1 MNLLRL
7 SFLVLSVFAAACG
20 DKSDDTEGTPTGTT
34 TPTSDGTDGN
44 STTGSS
50 TDTAT
55 DGPTS
60 PTTGE
65 PACVDP
71 SLTDIGPAV
80 EVTLRNDGTA
90 RLFLNLQ
97 EMCTSVLP
105 IALRDAGD
113 VAVKINKDACENSC
127 DEVLAGG
134 CGCPAGCALGQVVQ
148 LEPGGTFVT
157 TWTGRV
163 WNEHTLPAECPM
175 DGCAPQCFAA
185 AQAAAGTYTV
195 SARALDAVLD
205 CEPCTCEPGPEGSCV
220 FNGFAMGAEVVAE
233 AELVYPTQTGVEVA
247 FE

>member
-1 MNLLRL
+1 MNFLRL
-7 SFLVLSVFAAACG
+7 NFLILSVLAAACG
-20 DKSDDTEGTPTGTT
+20 DKGDDTDGTPTGTT
-34 TPTSDGTDGN
+34 SPTTDPTDGDPTTETSTDGT
-44 STTGSS
+44 
-50 TDTAT
+50 TA
-55 DGPTS
+55 

-80 EVTLRNDGTA
+80 AVTLRNDGAA

-113 VAVKINKDACENSC
+113 VAVKINKDACENGC
-127 DEVLAGG
+127 DAVLSGG
-134 CGCPAGCALGQVVQ
+134 CGCPAGCPIGDVVQ

-157 TWTGRV
+157 TWSGRV

-175 DGCAPQCFAA
+175 DGCEPQCFAA
-185 AQAAAGTYTV
+185 AQAPAGTYTV
-195 SARALDAVLD
+195 SARALDAVVD

-220 FNGFAMGAEVVAE
+220 FTGGFAMGAEVVAE
-233 AELVYPTQTGVEVA
+233 AELVYPTQTAVEVA

>member
-1 MNLLRL
+1 MNFLRL
-7 SFLVLSVFAAACG
+7 SFLILSVLAAACG
-20 DKSDDTEGTPTGTT
+20 EKGDDTDGTPTGTT
-34 TPTSDGTDGN
+34 SPTTDTTDGDPTTGTSTDGTP
-44 STTGSS
+44 
-50 TDTAT
+50 A
-55 DGPTS
+55 

-80 EVTLRNDGTA
+80 EITLRNDGAA

-113 VAVKINKDACENSC
+113 VAVKINKDACENGC
-127 DEVLAGG
+127 DAVLSGG
-134 CGCPAGCALGQVVQ
+134 CGCPAGCPIGNVIQ

-157 TWTGRV
+157 TWSGRV
-163 WNEHTLPAECPM
+163 WNELTLPAECPM
-175 DGCAPQCFAA
+175 DGCEPQCFAA
-185 AQAAAGTYTV
+185 AQAPAGTYTV
-195 SARALDAVLD
+195 SARALDAVVD
-205 CEPCTCEPGPEGSCV
+205 CEPCTCEPGPDGSCV
-220 FNGFAMGAEVVAE
+220 LNGGFAMGAEVVAE

>member
-1 MNLLRL
+1 MKLLRL
-7 SFLVLSVFAAACG
+7 NFLVLSVFAAACD
-20 DKSDDTEGTPTGTT
+20 DKGDDTEGTPTGTT
-34 TPTSDGTDGN
+34 TTTTTDTTDGN
-44 STTGSS
+44 STTSPS
-50 TDTAT
+50 TDGTTA
-55 DGPTS
+55 

-80 EVTLRNDGTA
+80 EVTLRNNGAA

-113 VAVKINKDACENSC
+113 VAVKINKDACENGC
-127 DEVLAGG
+127 DAVLSGG
-134 CGCPAGCALGQVVQ
+134 CGCPAGCGPGQVVQ

-157 TWTGRV
+157 SWTGRV
-163 WNEHTLPAECPM
+163 WNELTVPAECPM
-175 DGCAPQCFAA
+175 DGCQPQCFAA
-185 AQAAAGTYTV
+185 DQAPAGTYTV
-195 SARALDAVLD
+195 SARALDAVID
-205 CEPCTCEPGPEGSCV
+205 CETCTCEPGPEGSCLI
-220 FNGFAMGAEVVAE
+220 NGGFAMGAEVVAE

>member
-7 SFLVLSVFAAACG
+7 NFLALSVFAAACG
-20 DKSDDTEGTPTGTT
+20 DKSDDTEGTPTGSTT
-34 TPTSDGTDGN
+34 TTDTGP
-44 STTGSS
+44 TTGSTTNPS
-50 TDTAT
+50 TDGTTA
-55 DGPTS
+55 

-80 EVTLRNDGTA
+80 EVTLRNNGAA

-97 EMCTSVLP
+97 EMCTTVLP

-127 DEVLAGG
+127 DEVLSGG
-134 CGCPAGCALGQVVQ
+134 CGCPAGCPIGAVIQ

-163 WNEHTLPAECPM
+163 WNEVTMPAECPM
-175 DGCAPQCFAA
+175 NGCQPQCFAA
-185 AQAAAGTYTV
+185 AQAPAGTYTV
-195 SARALDAVLD
+195 SARAHDMVGECVA
-205 CEPCTCEPGPEGSCV
+205 CTCEPGPEGSCEIS
-220 FNGFAMGAEVVAE
+220 GGLAMGAEAVAE
-233 AELVYPTQTGVEVA
+233 AELVYPTQTGIEVV